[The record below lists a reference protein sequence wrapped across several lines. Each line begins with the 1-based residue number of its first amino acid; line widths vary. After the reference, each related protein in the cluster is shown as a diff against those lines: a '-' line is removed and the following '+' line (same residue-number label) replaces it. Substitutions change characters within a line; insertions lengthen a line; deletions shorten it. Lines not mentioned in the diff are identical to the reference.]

1 MKRLISFLSLVFILF
16 AFSGCGGGGG
26 SGGVA
31 SKDSSSSV
39 TIVTHFQTAHA
50 SSMKQ
55 AASKITN
62 IHYTISGTGMQPI
75 TGTAPVV
82 NNLVQISLIIP
93 NGLQRHFVIEALDKN
108 SNMWYQ
114 GETYSDLDGTPVT
127 VDITLNYIGPPQNSA
142 ISIILTWGSTPP
154 DLDAHLTGPLP
165 GGTRFHM
172 YFLLAEDI
180 YGTEWPD
187 YVTLVVDDDNG
198 YGPETIIISQQIDG
212 LYRFSVH
219 DSQSSVNPNSI
230 ALSNS
235 GAQVQVYKGS
245 YLLETFN
252 VPTNQTGNL
261 WTVFEMTGS
270 TITPVNVLTNQ
281 SDEEQIQSVHDGK
294 GVTTDAALINKLPRK
309 KH

>member
-62 IHYTISGTGMQPI
+62 IRYTISGPGMQPI
-75 TGTAPVV
+75 TGTAPVI
-82 NNLVQISLIIP
+82 NNLVEISLVIP
-93 NGLQRHFVIEALDKN
+93 NGLQRHFVIEAMDKN
-108 SNMWYQ
+108 NNMWYQ
-114 GETYSDLDGTPVT
+114 GEAYSDLDGTPVT

-142 ISIILTWGSTPP
+142 ISIILTWGSTPG
-154 DLDAHLTGPLP
+154 DLDAHLTGPLLN
-165 GGTRFHM
+165 GERFHM
-172 YFLLAEDI
+172 YFLLAEDMF
-180 YGTEWPD
+180 GSEWPD
-187 YVTLVVDDDNG
+187 YVTLDVDDDDG
-198 YGPETIIISQQIDG
+198 FGPETIIISQQIDG
-212 LYRFSVH
+212 IYRFSVH
-219 DSQSSVNPNSI
+219 DSQSSGNSNST

-245 YLLETFN
+245 YLLDTFT
-252 VPTNQTGNL
+252 VPLNQTGNL
-261 WTVFEMTGS
+261 WTVFEMSGN
-270 TITPVNVLTNQ
+270 TITPVNVLTNEA
-281 SDEEQIQSVHDGK
+281 DEEEIQSVRDGK
-294 GVTTDAALINKLPRK
+294 GVTTDASLIKKLPRK